1 MKQARQGTRNRLAS
15 ALMVF
20 GLATGSVLLAGACSF
35 ILDTSIT
42 QCQSD
47 RDCQPFAG
55 AVCDVTHHVCVPSH
69 DASVSDASLSDAIAS
84 EASIAIADADL
95 VTDAAESC
103 TGPSGCFS
111 CTPSNESQILSHCT
125 DTVCVPFD
133 NKRLTLLGDDGGLRP
148 LPQ

>member
-1 MKQARQGTRNRLAS
+1 MKQARHATRERLAL
-15 ALMVF
+15 ALVVF
-20 GLATGSVLLAGACSF
+20 GLALLTGACSF
-35 ILDTSIT
+35 MLDTSTT

-47 RDCQPFAG
+47 QDCQRFAG
-55 AVCDVTHHVCVPSH
+55 AVCDPIKSVCVASR
-69 DASVSDASLSDAIAS
+69 DASVSDVGVSDAS
-84 EASIAIADADL
+84 TAIADVNSTAD
-95 VTDAAESC
+95 TAETC

-111 CTPSNESQILSHCT
+111 CTPNNESQILSHCT